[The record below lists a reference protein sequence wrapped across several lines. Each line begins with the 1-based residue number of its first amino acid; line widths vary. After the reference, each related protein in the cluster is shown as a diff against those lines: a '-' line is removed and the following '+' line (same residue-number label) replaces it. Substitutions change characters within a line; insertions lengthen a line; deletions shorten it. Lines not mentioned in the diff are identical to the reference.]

1 MNILYLCDEYPPC
14 QHGGIGTVTQ
24 NLARTLVEKGHKVVV
39 AGFYPYYRKATK
51 SENDKG
57 VKVYR
62 FFYGSKFQLQFSKR
76 KFSGRFI
83 NIERQFN
90 NYIDCLKKII
100 QENEIDIIESPD
112 FVEAFRY
119 SGPRMIQFPD
129 FGIPFLIKLHG
140 SYTYFNFIENKRSK
154 FSKLFKKEKLLLDNA
169 SGVIAISNFV
179 KTEITS
185 LFNYNKRVHLIYN
198 GIDSNL
204 STTYNANQT
213 CNTVVFVGSL
223 EEKKGVFSLIKA
235 WKEIVSTISS
245 ARLLIYGRGSN
256 KTIKL
261 LNDLIIMMAIKTI
274 ELKGFVLKEDLPG
287 IYASASCAIFPSYAE
302 TFGMAPI
309 EAMAVGCP
317 TIFTKRTSG
326 PEIIDHGVDG
336 LLVDPD
342 NIQEIA
348 SAVISMLANR
358 NQAIEMGKK
367 GVKKVRDN
375 FDIKLIAE
383 KHIDYYNGLIGQNQS

>member
-169 SGVIAISNFV
+169 SGVIAMSKFV
-179 KTEITS
+179 KNKIKS
-185 LFNYNKRVHLIYN
+185 LFNYDKKVCLIYN
-198 GIDSNL
+198 GIDCNL
-204 STTYNANQT
+204 SAIYNANQT
-213 CNTVVFVGSL
+213 CNTVVFAGSL

-235 WKEIVSTISS
+235 WREIVSTIPS

-326 PEIIDHGVDG
+326 PEIIDHGVNG